1 MKRQKKYDTEGEPP
15 RSIGAQYSTGVEQR
29 NNYGKNEEAE
39 SKQKWCPVVVVFG
52 SESNVRWC
60 NEQYW

>member
-1 MKRQKKYDTEGEPP
+1 MAKSFSSPPLNSMKRQKKYDTEGEPP

-39 SKQKWCPVVVVFG
+39 SKQK
-52 SESNVRWC
+52 
-60 NEQYW
+60 